1 MIYKRYNHS
10 IKNEV
15 GRSEIMGRAN
25 IEMIEVNLNKFAE
38 DSPEEG
44 FKFNFDIEKQSEYT
58 VKYVASQEHK
68 RYDELS
74 AKYPYFRFRGLPV
87 DPKVAKDI
95 ICKTDM
101 DYEEVSDNTYHSIEN
116 INFVNKWA
124 CLSGFKGIS
133 PFGWCHPDG
142 TIGYNS
148 VTSKYSDCLEILDE
162 IVNIKLDFPF
172 LEFMVALTWW
182 NERPIYAGD
191 IEHSIRV
198 AYENEDEAEEAAEDW
213 AAREIYPDF
222 SDNVELL
229 IYAHNKTFEIYW
241 NEEACEVYK
250 ELLPKLQNKPDI
262 KYVNQYYESIWVQE
276 EGINDRFEKEVPAD
290 EKELLEK
297 GLISYEALSY
307 KHFLINYEMIEQYRL
322 HNNIGRCFGTL
333 KRKPY
338 FRIVGKPITPEQAAE
353 FIKKTDEIIPELFEK
368 WKYNEKYYKS
378 YDVRNEYKH
387 LPLKCIKTSVYASNI
402 SIIRPDGII
411 DSEGISNCKYPLY
424 HHFLD
429 DMKSIAEAFPF
440 LDFVIVVTCWNE
452 QSPFE
457 WNWDDYIKDI
467 EAGRKTEEEVDK
479 IREIEDDIYKAI
491 HTCIWVHDGTA
502 DWFYSKYAE
511 GIEKLKNYMKLYHKE
526 NDDISCGQCLLNMGT
541 DKIEYFKKMLSY
553 YGIPE
558 GLMGEINYEL
568 HY

>member
-1 MIYKRYNHS
+1 
-10 IKNEV
+10 
-15 GRSEIMGRAN
+15 MGRAN
-25 IEMIEVNLNKFAE
+25 IEMIEVNLNKYAE
-38 DSPEEG
+38 ESPEEG
-44 FKFNFDIEKQSEYT
+44 FKFNFDTEKQAEYT

-68 RYDELS
+68 KYDELS

-101 DYEEVSDNTYHSIEN
+101 DYKEVSDNTYSSIEN

-124 CLSGFKGIS
+124 CLSGFKGFS

-148 VTSKYSDCLEILDE
+148 MTSKYPDCLEMLDE
-162 IVNIKLDFPF
+162 VINIKLDFPF
-172 LEFMVALTWW
+172 LEFMVALSFW
-182 NERPIYAGD
+182 NECPMYKYD
-191 IEHSIRV
+191 IEHNIRET
-198 AYENEDEAEEAAEDW
+198 YENEDEAEEAADDW

-229 IYAHNKTFEIYW
+229 IYAHDKAFEIYW

-290 EKELLEK
+290 EKGLLEK

-338 FRIVGKPITPEQAAE
+338 FRVVGKPITPEQAAE
-353 FIKKTDEIIPELFEK
+353 FIKKTDEIIAELLYK
-368 WKYNEKYYKS
+368 WKYNEKYHDL
-378 YDVRNEYKH
+378 YDVRQEDKYLQLNS
-387 LPLKCIKTSVYASNI
+387 IKISMYASNI
-402 SIIRPDGII
+402 SIVRPDGII
-411 DSEGISNCKYPLY
+411 DSEGISKIKYPRY
-424 HHFLD
+424 NVFVD
-429 DMKSIAEAFPF
+429 DMRKVAENFPF
-440 LDFVIVVTCWNE
+440 LDFVIAVTCWDE
-452 QSPFE
+452 CSPFE
-457 WNWDDYIKDI
+457 RNRDDYIEDI
-467 EAGRKTEEEVDK
+467 EAGRKTVEEVNK
-479 IREIEDDIYKAI
+479 VREIEDNIYKAI
-491 HTCIWVHDGTA
+491 HTCIWVHDGKA
-502 DWFYSKYAE
+502 DWFYNNHNE
-511 GIEKLKNYMKLYHKE
+511 GIEKFREYEKLYHTEDELYKHK
-526 NDDISCGQCLLNMGT
+526 NCFTKMGT
-541 DKIEYFKKMLSY
+541 TKTDYYRSLLPY

-558 GLMGEINYEL
+558 EL
-568 HY
+568 FDKLRYIIR

>member
-44 FKFNFDIEKQSEYT
+44 FKFNFDTEKQSEYT

-68 RYDELS
+68 KYDELS

-101 DYEEVSDNTYHSIEN
+101 DYKEVSDNTYSSIEN

-124 CLSGFKGIS
+124 CLSGFKGFS

-148 VTSKYSDCLEILDE
+148 VTSKYPDCLEILDE

-172 LEFMVALTWW
+172 LEFMVALSFW
-182 NERPIYAGD
+182 NECPMYKYD
-191 IEHSIRV
+191 IKHNIRET
-198 AYENEDEAEEAAEDW
+198 YENEDEAEEAADDW

-222 SDNVELL
+222 DENVQLL
-229 IYAHNKTFEIYW
+229 IYSHNKTFEIYW

-276 EGINDRFEKEVPAD
+276 EGIGERFEKEVPAD
-290 EKELLEK
+290 EKMLIEK
-297 GLISYEALSY
+297 GLINRESLEY
-307 KHFLINYEMIEQYRL
+307 KHFLINQEIIEQYRL
-322 HNNIGRCFGTL
+322 QNNVGRCFGTL

-338 FRIVGKPITPEQAAE
+338 FKVVGKPITPEQAAE
-353 FIKKTDEIIPELFEK
+353 FIKRTDEIIPELFEI
-368 WKYNEKYYKS
+368 WKHSEKYYVS
-378 YDVRNEYKH
+378 YDIKDESKY
-387 LPLKCIKTSVYASNI
+387 LELSSIKTSMYTSNI
-402 SIIRPDGII
+402 SIVRPDGII
-411 DSEGISNCKYPLY
+411 DMDGISKCKYPTYSDFLY
-424 HHFLD
+424 
-429 DMKSIAEAFPF
+429 DMRKLAKNFPF
-440 LDFVIVVTCWNE
+440 LDFVIAVTCWNE

-457 WNWDDYIKDI
+457 WN
-467 EAGRKTEEEVDK
+467 R
-479 IREIEDDIYKAI
+479 DDIYRAI
-491 HTCIWVHDGTA
+491 HTCIWVHEGKA
-502 DWFYSKYAE
+502 DWFYKK
-511 GIEKLKNYMKLYHKE
+511 GGPEKFKEYMGLYHNE
-526 NDDISCGQCLLNMGT
+526 NDNLNGNQWQLNVGT
-541 DKIEYFKKMLSY
+541 DKVEYFKKILPY

-558 GLMGEINYEL
+558 ELMEELNYEL
-568 HY
+568 HYSIN